1 MLTRPVHAISIMNAY
16 HKELSGEPKLLD
28 RVRTALRTRHYS
40 IRTEQAYVQWIRR
53 FILYNNK
60 QHPAGM
66 GSAEVNQFLTYLAVK
81 RNVAPSTQ
89 TQALSAILFLYREVL
104 NREIGFLE
112 NVVRARKKETLPV
125 VMSRREVKGVL
136 NQLKDDHQLMGAL
149 MYGSGLRLMECLK
162 LRVKDLDFD
171 YRQIAVRD
179 GKGKKDRLTMLPE
192 NLYEM
197 LKEHLQKVR
206 KLHQWDLKQGFG
218 CVYMPNALARKYP
231 NADKEWAWQYV
242 FPSKSRSKD
251 PRSGVVRRHH
261 VYPTTI
267 QRAIKTALK
276 KAGIHKAAGC
286 HTLRHSF
293 ATHLLEDGYDIRT
306 IQELMG
312 HKDVRTTMVYTHILN
327 RGAQAVTSPVDH
339 LFGPDFEKSG

>member
-1 MLTRPVHAISIMNAY
+1 MG
-16 HKELSGEPKLLD
+16 KLS
-28 RVRTALRTRHYS
+28 
-40 IRTEQAYVQWIRR
+40 
-53 FILYNNK
+53 
-60 QHPAGM
+60 M
-66 GSAEVNQFLTYLAVK
+66 
-81 RNVAPSTQ
+81 
-89 TQALSAILFLYREVL
+89 
-104 NREIGFLE
+104 
-112 NVVRARKKETLPV
+112 
-125 VMSRREVKGVL
+125 
-136 NQLKDDHQLMGAL
+136 
-149 MYGSGLRLMECLK
+149 
-162 LRVKDLDFD
+162 
-171 YRQIAVRD
+171 RD
-179 GKGKKDRLTMLPE
+179 GKGKKDRLTMLPD
-192 NLYEM
+192 NLSEM
-197 LKEHLQKVR
+197 LKTHLQKVR

-261 VYPTTI
+261 VYPTTM

-276 KAGIHKAAGC
+276 KAEIHKAAGC

-339 LFGPDFEKSG
+339 MFGPDLEKSG